1 MIDIRI
7 LKPGSLITFT
17 ERTLTSCGTT
27 TIVPGEALVFLEWK
41 SEKKEIQAYPR
52 NLRGRRSVPKRTA
65 RTYLSMQVLHGY
77 KLLWVKLGNFNNEL
91 AIPSDLKEN
100 SYLIYWINQLS

>member
-7 LKPGSLITFT
+7 LKPGSLITLT

-27 TIVPGEALVFLEWK
+27 TIAPGEALVFLKWK
-41 SEKKEIQAYPR
+41 SEKGELQAYSRSPK
-52 NLRGRRSVPKRTA
+52 RRSSVPKRVT
-65 RTYLSMQVLHGY
+65 RTCLSMQVLHGY
-77 KLLWVKLGNFNNEL
+77 KLLWVNLGNFNDEL